1 MNDTLDPERARE
13 ALAKCVTAVFADL
26 AFLDAQP
33 AGEDRQVEARDTR
46 IASIAVLMPLSC
58 RIKLKI
64 PGSLRDR
71 IAETL
76 FSGMEGKAAD
86 LRKNAE
92 DSILEIL
99 NIVAGAFLSAY
110 FGQGTEIRLEL
121 PEFLYSDDDD
131 GQTVT
136 RIAMDAEGETI
147 EVSLSSVRYRY

>member
-1 MNDTLDPERARE
+1 MNDTLDPARARD
-13 ALAKCVTAVFADL
+13 ALAKCVTSVFADL
-26 AFLDAQP
+26 AFLDVQVAE
-33 AGEDRQVEARDTR
+33 ADRIIDTKDMR
-46 IASIAVLMPLSC
+46 ISAIAVLMPLSC

-71 IAETL
+71 IADTL
-76 FSGMEGKAAD
+76 FSGIEGNAAN
-86 LRKNAE
+86 LRKNAD

-121 PEFLYSDDDD
+121 PEYLYADDDE

-136 RIAMDAEGETI
+136 RIAMDAEGETL

>member
-1 MNDTLDPERARE
+1 MNDTLDPDRVRD
-13 ALAKCVTAVFADL
+13 ALARCVTSVFADL
-26 AFLDAQP
+26 AFLDVQV
-33 AGEDRQVEARDTR
+33 AGDEKKIDTKDMR
-46 IASIAVLMPLSC
+46 IAAISVLMPLSC

-64 PGSLRDR
+64 PGSLRDH
-71 IAETL
+71 IADTL
-76 FSGMEGKAAD
+76 FAGIEGKSAD

-121 PEFLYSDDDD
+121 PEYLYADDDD

-136 RIAMDAEGETI
+136 RIVMDAEGETI

>member
-1 MNDTLDPERARE
+1 MNDTLDPARTRD

-26 AFLDAQP
+26 AFLDVQIADDDK
-33 AGEDRQVEARDTR
+33 EIDTHDMR
-46 IASIAVLMPLSC
+46 IAAISVLMPLSC

-71 IAETL
+71 IADTL
-76 FSGMEGKAAD
+76 FAGIEGKAAD

-121 PEFLYSDDDD
+121 PEYLYDDADD

-136 RIAMDAEGETI
+136 QIAMNAEGETI